1 MADVWNPA
9 LAGNELYLN
18 GLYSGITSSHLAF
31 SKYGMN
37 PRRLIHHA
45 NRAAGVT
52 PIIGDISTRLVG
64 RGSCGRSSASRAY
77 FTASA
82 PPFE

>member
-1 MADVWNPA
+1 MDDVWNAA
-9 LAGNELYLN
+9 LAGKELYLN
-18 GLYSGITSSHLAF
+18 GLYSGTTSSHLAF
-31 SKYGMN
+31 SKYGMK

-45 NRAAGVT
+45 SRAAGVI
-52 PIIGDISTRLVG
+52 PIIGEIRTRLVA

>member
-1 MADVWNPA
+1 M
-9 LAGNELYLN
+9 
-18 GLYSGITSSHLAF
+18 TSSHLAF

-52 PIIGDISTRLVG
+52 PIIGEISTRLVG